1 MWVMG
6 IILGIGVGAGIL
18 AFVFWSRNNKVQA
31 KWYEWVIGI
40 IGLLLVL
47 FAIQNFYGSI
57 IEKEPEAA
65 NMYLLLNGLPGIV
78 LGAIAAALIWRRQ
91 RAAT

>member
-18 AFVFWSRNNKVQA
+18 AFVIWSRNNKVQA

-40 IGLLLVL
+40 IGMLLVL
-47 FAIQNFYGSI
+47 FAIQNFYGSL

-91 RAAT
+91 RAAG